1 MRRHVVSHWRVW
13 VVIAICVIAI
23 NEVMDRS
30 FFDHRE
36 HIDGDVVVTAAIL
49 LIAISVSYGI
59 TRARRRPATRKA

>member
-59 TRARRRPATRKA
+59 ARARRRPATRKA